1 MENKDDTFCL
11 TGSLDDFDVDE
22 IFKEVPKEN
31 TPTNEQTQTAPHI
44 QYATTKKEEPKIEG
58 HINYVECDAQ
68 KHYKHL
74 GVFRELLD
82 YIDGYV
88 AGGCFKNIFAREM
101 PRDIDVYFETQQQF
115 NNALQLVTTN
125 TSFEKYYSN
134 DNVEAFF
141 YTYKGNKY
149 VVELVKKFFCTP
161 KELLDKFDFSICKFA
176 VYMKKVKIENRPNNE
191 ALDETWTLYE
201 MYDPDFF
208 EHLYLKKLVTDD
220 NIVLPANT
228 FTRMIKYIRYGY
240 LPCMETKKK
249 IVEGLRGTRD
259 ELNNT
264 SFYDGMD

>member
-1 MENKDDTFCL
+1 ME
-11 TGSLDDFDVDE
+11 E
-22 IFKEVPKEN
+22 
-31 TPTNEQTQTAPHI
+31 NEQTLLQLL
-44 QYATTKKEEPKIEG
+44 EEVYYEVKNKDNNQQIEG
-58 HINYVECDAQ
+58 HINYIECDAQ
-68 KHYKHL
+68 KHYKYM

-82 YIDGYV
+82 LVDGYV
-88 AGGCFKNIFAREM
+88 AGGCFKNIFNWEA

-115 NNALQLVTTN
+115 DNALQLVSTN
-125 TSFEKYYSN
+125 TSYEKCYSN

-141 YTYKGNKY
+141 FTYKEKKY

-176 VYMKKVKIENRPNNE
+176 VYMKKVKIENNQNNE
-191 ALDETWTLYE
+191 ALDEEYKLYE
-201 MYDPDFF
+201 LYDPDFF

-249 IVEGLRGTRD
+249 IVEGLRKTND
-259 ELNNT
+259 ELTNT